1 MRRSSNAL
9 SDLVDH
15 ASQPGQASCWL
26 SALRILL
33 AVERDLL
40 RTDGPPHP
48 VLRYIETPRIE
59 GGRGAGRWYIRFDD
73 LLQEQ
78 HFTGAQRQAIL
89 VAWSLFNGGAPEAG
103 RPAMFD
109 DICCRLDAAGYQTVR
124 DAMDIRRGRSSWPA
138 DVPHL
143 FGEAVDQ
150 QVRGRERAVG
160 RMLET
165 LGIHLEEWR
174 DAGI

>member
-9 SDLVDH
+9 SDLIDY
-15 ASQPGQASCWL
+15 ASQPGQVSCWL
-26 SALRILL
+26 SVLRILL

-59 GGRGAGRWYIRFDD
+59 GGRGAGRWYIRFDE

-89 VAWSLFNGGAPEAG
+89 VAWALFNGGPKESERGA
-103 RPAMFD
+103 RFD
-109 DICCRLDAAGYQTVR
+109 DICCRLDPVNCQAVV
-124 DAMDIRRGRSSWPA
+124 DAMDICRNRQPSRAGIDPA
-138 DVPHL
+138 FP
-143 FGEAVDQ
+143 EAVDQ
-150 QVRGRERAVG
+150 VRRRDEAVG
-160 RMLET
+160 RVLET
-165 LGIHLEEWR
+165 LGTHLEEWR
-174 DAGI
+174 DAGL